1 MRFIGCLVSILL
13 VVAPAFAD
21 VTGTARV
28 VDGDTI
34 HIGKSKIRLHG
45 IDAPESKQTC
55 AAGGKEWPCGQE
67 ATQALV
73 EAISGQPVTCKGGKR
88 DRYKRLL
95 AVCYVGDVNL
105 NAMMVRNGWALAYRR
120 YSTDYVDAE
129 GIAEKAKAGLW
140 RGEFEKPWVWR
151 RK

>member
-1 MRFIGCLVSILL
+1 LCR
-13 VVAPAFAD
+13 VAGDMAQEERHG
-21 VTGTARV
+21 GTLANRAV
-28 VDGDTI
+28 C
-34 HIGKSKIRLHG
+34 R
-45 IDAPESKQTC
+45 QT
-55 AAGGKEWPCGQE
+55 
-67 ATQALV
+67 
-73 EAISGQPVTCKGGKR
+73 GGKR